1 MNEIVTYKAGENEI
15 TLSPEIIRKQ
25 LTDNPQVTDQE
36 VNMFLKLCEFQKL
49 NPFLKEAYLIK
60 YGTSPASLIVGKEA
74 WTKRAEAQPTFR
86 GYRAGI
92 AVVTEKG
99 ELIYREGS
107 LLLPKE
113 TIAGGWC
120 EVLREG
126 WSVPVRA
133 EVSFAEYST
142 GKSGWARMPATMIR
156 KVALTQALREAFPV
170 AFAGMYGEEEMS
182 KSLKEPE
189 ANTSPTAH
197 ANRPINTNTP
207 ATLEIASE
215 EPKPAVQGL
224 TKEQLNE
231 IWSTIRGRHNLA
243 SILCQQTGKQKLED
257 INTKAF
263 PKLLKMAQELAFQ
276 AGLKPSEPAN
286 PAIEYD
292 YEADNKPD
300 GAVNEEEEVTPI
312 MLASLEDLIK
322 ACDNGDELFDA
333 IREACNIFALSE
345 LTYDNYMI
353 AINVVNEHG
362 IFHKVEIV
370 EEA

>member
-1 MNEIVTYKAGENEI
+1 MSEIITYMAGENEI

-25 LTDNPQVTDQE
+25 LTDNPQVTEQE
-36 VNMFLKLCEFQKL
+36 ITMFLRLCEFQKL

-92 AVVTEKG
+92 AIATENG

-113 TIAGGWC
+113 TIVGGWC

-126 WSVPVRA
+126 WSIPVRA

-182 KSLKEPE
+182 KTLDKQAE
-189 ANTSPTAH
+189 AKTSPTV
-197 ANRPINTNTP
+197 RSNTP
-207 ATLEIASE
+207 NTPTTLEVLSE
-215 EPKPAVQGL
+215 VPKPTIQGL
-224 TKEQLNE
+224 TKVQQDE
-231 IWSTIRGRHNLA
+231 IWRTIRGSKVLL
-243 SILCQQTGKQKLED
+243 SQLLKETGKKKLGE

-263 PKLLKMAQELAFQ
+263 PKLLKMATELA
-276 AGLKPSEPAN
+276 ALSGLKPSEPASL
-286 PAIEYD
+286 EYD
-292 YEADNKPD
+292 YELDNQP
-300 GAVNEEEEVTPI
+300 ETEREEVTPL

-322 ACDNGDELFDA
+322 GCDNGDELFDA
-333 IREACNIFALSE
+333 IKDACNIFVLSE
-345 LTYDNYMI
+345 LTYDNYMM

>member
-1 MNEIVTYKAGENEI
+1 MNEIVTYMAGENEI

-25 LTDNPQVTDQE
+25 LTDNPQVTEQE
-36 VNMFLKLCEFQKL
+36 ITMFLRLCEFQKL

-86 GYRAGI
+86 GYRAGVAI
-92 AVVTEKG
+92 ATEKG

-113 TIAGGWC
+113 TIVGGWC

-126 WSVPVRA
+126 WSIPVRA

-182 KSLKEPE
+182 KTLDNPPE
-189 ANTSPTAH
+189 AKISHTVRSNTPS
-197 ANRPINTNTP
+197 NTNTP
-207 ATLEIASE
+207 TTLEIVSE
-215 EPKPAVQGL
+215 EPKLSIQGL
-224 TKEQLNE
+224 TKEQQDE
-231 IWSTIRGRHNLA
+231 IWRTIRGSKVL
-243 SILCQQTGKQKLED
+243 LKQLLKETGKKKLEE

-263 PKLLKMAQELAFQ
+263 PKLLKMATELAV
-276 AGLKPSEPAN
+276 ASGLKPSEPVSL
-286 PAIEYD
+286 EYD
-292 YEADNKPD
+292 YELDNQLETETE
-300 GAVNEEEEVTPI
+300 GEEVTPI

-333 IREACNIFALSE
+333 IKDTCNIFALSE

-353 AINVVNEHG
+353 AINIVNEHG